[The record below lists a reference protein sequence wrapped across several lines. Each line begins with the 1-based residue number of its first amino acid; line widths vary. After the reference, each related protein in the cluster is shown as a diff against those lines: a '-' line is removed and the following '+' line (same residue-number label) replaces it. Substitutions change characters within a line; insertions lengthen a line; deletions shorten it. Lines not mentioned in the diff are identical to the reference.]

1 MFKLDLNI
9 NQLLSF
15 DINRQ
20 LDLEC
25 VIDLDLEFDLK
36 FDLEMYR
43 CVDQMRLPGLSILLT
58 LEHGCAGG
66 EGKNHRLIKITD
78 RTLDVVFT
86 RFV

>member
-25 VIDLDLEFDLK
+25 VIDL
-36 FDLEMYR
+36 DLEMYR

-66 EGKNHRLIKITD
+66 EGKNHRLI
-78 RTLDVVFT
+78 
-86 RFV
+86 